1 MNYTRVVLRLLLL
14 ALPYVVLTLVMILL
28 NQIDAGPEAEFAALC
43 LISALTGVGIGL
55 YVARHDGPPNRQGRP
70 PTASRRAARVGR

>member
-14 ALPYVVLTLVMILL
+14 ALPYVVLTLVLLLL
-28 NQIDAGPEAEFAALC
+28 NQIDAGPEAGFAALC

-55 YVARHDGPPNRQGRP
+55 YVARHDSPRSGQGRA
-70 PTASRRAARVGR
+70 PTASRREARAGR